1 MAQSVTNL
9 ANTAMRIYDKVVHE
23 QVFTKNVLFM
33 NILTNVARRQ
43 GATTKYFSVHYGRNI
58 GSAAGTETVTLPTAG
73 NQKYQQPSIAM
84 KYHFHQIA
92 ITDVALQASNRSK
105 EFLVNVLESEYNGA
119 KEDMQRQL
127 SREGYADGTGII
139 CRVNDATPDTTLT
152 FDTPMVG
159 KYPTDYFEADATAA
173 DGGPVLFASDTAG
186 TTSQAFTT
194 ITAITGNYDMT
205 VNSAT
210 GVVDNDYVF
219 LAHAN
224 GTSSPTVAR
233 NGTVEMMGLKGLI
246 DDNSN
251 VTTLEGLSRDTY
263 MWWKSY
269 VSSSASQRSLSE
281 ELMHTTYLE
290 GKKKGVPKY
299 ALTSFDLFS
308 AYGQLLASD
317 RRYTSEMQLNGGF
330 TGVKFNDIALVAD
343 YDCPYDEMYFVDPS
357 VLSVEDLAP
366 MSFLNEDGNILNR
379 SATVPTWNATLRYY
393 ANLAISAPNKC
404 SALRDVIK

>member
-1 MAQSVTNL
+1 MSASISTL
-9 ANTAMRIYDKVVHE
+9 ANAAMLVYDKVVHD
-23 QVFTKNVLFM
+23 QVFSKNVLFK
-33 NILTNVARRQ
+33 NILSNVAHQQ

-73 NQKYQQPSIAM
+73 NQKYLQANIPMRYQ
-84 KYHFHQIA
+84 FHQIA
-92 ITDVALQASNRSK
+92 ITDVVLQASKRSK

-127 SREGYADGTGII
+127 SRQGYADGTGII
-139 CRVNDATPDTTLT
+139 CRVNDASPDATLT
-152 FDTPMVG
+152 FDTPMIG

-173 DGGPVLFASDTAG
+173 SGGPVLFASDTAG
-186 TTSQAFTT
+186 VTSTALTT
-194 ITAITGNYDMT
+194 IVAITGNYTMT

-210 GVVDNDYVF
+210 GIADDDYVF

-224 GTSSPTVAR
+224 GTATPTVGR

-263 MWWKSY
+263 IWWKSY
-269 VSSSASQRSLSE
+269 VSSAASQRSLTE
-281 ELMHTTYLE
+281 ALMHTTFLE
-290 GKKKGVPKY
+290 AKKKGSPKY

-317 RRYTSEMQLNGGF
+317 RRYTTEMTLNGGF

-343 YDCPYDEMYFVDPS
+343 YDAPYDEMYFVDPS

-366 MSFLNEDGNILNR
+366 MSFLNEDGSILDR
-379 SATVPTWNATLRYY
+379 SATTPTWNATLRYY

-404 SALRDVIK
+404 AALRDVI